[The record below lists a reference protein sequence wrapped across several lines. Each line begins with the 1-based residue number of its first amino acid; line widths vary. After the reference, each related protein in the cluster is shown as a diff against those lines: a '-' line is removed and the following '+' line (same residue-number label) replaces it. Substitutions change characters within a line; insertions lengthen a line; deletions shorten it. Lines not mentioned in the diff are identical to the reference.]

1 MKESEE
7 SLMAQ
12 LNEVSSRAL
21 VVAEIGVNHNGDVST
36 ATQMIEEA
44 ASAGADAV
52 KFQTYDAEALVSEGA
67 RLANYQAV
75 AEIPTSDQLSMLKR
89 LQLSQ
94 EEHKILNQHS
104 KRLGVEFMSTAFD
117 FHSLEFLCREMNLK
131 RLKIGS
137 GEITNGP
144 FLLAHANIGLPIIL
158 STGMANTQELDD
170 ALAVIGCG
178 LLGKRFVDRND
189 LQFAWQSPEVTDAL
203 REKVTLLQCTTQYPA
218 PISEANLRAMSFF
231 RRRYGV
237 SVGYSDHTL
246 GKTTAIVAVALGA
259 KVIEKHFTLDKTMP
273 GPDQKASLE
282 PQEFKEL
289 VEAIRGA
296 EASLGEEEKKT
307 QPCEL
312 ENINV
317 ARKSLYAA
325 KNIAV
330 GERFSVEHIEIKRPA
345 GGLSPMRY
353 WEILGS
359 TAQEEIPK
367 GKPILG

>member
-1 MKESEE
+1 MKDHQESP
-7 SLMAQ
+7 MVQ
-12 LNEVSSRAL
+12 LNKVPSRAL

-52 KFQTYDAEALVSEGA
+52 KFQTYDAQALVSEGA

-75 AEIPTSDQLSMLKR
+75 AEISTSDQLSMLKR

-104 KRLGVEFMSTAFD
+104 KKFGVEFMSTAFD
-117 FHSLEFLCREMNLK
+117 FHSLEFLSQEMDLK

-158 STGMANTQELDD
+158 STGMASTQELDD

-178 LLGKRFVDRND
+178 LLGKKLVDRSD
-189 LQFAWQSPEVTDAL
+189 LESAWQSPEVTDAL
-203 REKVTLLQCTTQYPA
+203 KKKVTLLQCTTQYPA
-218 PISEANLRAMSFF
+218 PINEANLRAMSFF

-237 SVGYSDHTL
+237 SAGYSDHTL

-289 VEAIRGA
+289 VEAIRSA
-296 EASLGEEEKKT
+296 EASLGEEKKKT

-312 ENINV
+312 ENLDI

-325 KNIAV
+325 RTISA
-330 GERFSVEHIEIKRPA
+330 GQRFSEKDIEIKKPA
-345 GGLSPMRY
+345 GGMSPMRY

-359 TAQEEIPK
+359 IAREEIPK
-367 GKPILG
+367 GKPIR